1 MLKTP
6 VNGMKDIEPREME
19 IRQFILL
26 KIREVYSR
34 FGFSEIETPNIEHIE
49 NLLSDQGW
57 DNEKLI
63 FKILK
68 RGEKLDKAF
77 ETGDISELVDSG
89 LRYDLTVPLCRFYS
103 NNKDKLTLPFKAMQI
118 GNVYRADRP
127 QKGRF
132 RQFCQC
138 DIDTLGEATNLG
150 EIETLLATSTLLKEI
165 GFDKYNFS
173 FDINDRRILKSM
185 TMYAGFPDDDFES
198 VCITLDKLD
207 KIGFEGVKKELL
219 EKGYNEEIIDRF
231 NSLFLNDEVY
241 DKSQK
246 ENNKNENDN
255 TTKCKDSAV
264 INIKN
269 LFAKIVGKSFDS
281 IVKSEVENNEFIGA
295 SSPSK
300 DHVAYKEHCNL
311 MSDMDRELVNICN
324 NLIEII
330 ETVRENID
338 VKINFNP
345 TLVRGMGYYTGPIFE
360 IKSEKFS
367 GSVGGGGRY
376 DNMVSKFIGQDVPA
390 LGISIGFE
398 RIIGIYL
405 DDDFKI
411 PNNIKKI
418 AFLMEKEMS
427 IDKKTVIIKKAI
439 EERKNGNIVYIAEL
453 AKNKKFQ
460 CEKLE
465 AIGYTE
471 FKTFH

>member
-1 MLKTP
+1 MNMIKTP

-19 IRQFILL
+19 IRQYILS
-26 KIREVYSR
+26 KIREVYGR
-34 FGFSEIETPNIEHIE
+34 FGFIEIETPNIEHIE

-77 ETGDISELVDSG
+77 EGGNINELVDSG

-103 NNKDKLTLPFKAMQI
+103 NNKDKLTMPFKAMQI

-138 DIDTLGEATNLG
+138 DIDILGESTNLG

-173 FDINDRRILKSM
+173 FDINDRRILKSIIA
-185 TMYAGFPDDDFES
+185 YAGFPDNDFES

-207 KIGFEGVKKELL
+207 KVGFDGVKKELI
-219 EKGYNEEIIDRF
+219 EKGYEESKIDKF
-231 NSLFLNDEVY
+231 SSLFETINVND
-241 DKSQK
+241 D
-246 ENNKNENDN
+246 
-255 TTKCKDSAV
+255 AV
-264 INIKN
+264 ASIKN
-269 LFAKIVGKSFDS
+269 LLSKIDY
-281 IVKSEVENNEFIGA
+281 A
-295 SSPSK
+295 
-300 DHVAYKEHCNL
+300 D
-311 MSDMDRELVNICN
+311 LVITCN
-324 NLIEII
+324 NLIDII
-330 ETVRENID
+330 ETVTKNVN

-376 DNMVSKFIGQDVPA
+376 DKMVSKFIGQDVPA

-398 RIIGIYL
+398 RIISIYL
-405 DDDFKI
+405 DDDYKI
-411 PNNIKKI
+411 PNEIKKI
-418 AFLMEKEMS
+418 AYLIEKNMP
-427 IDKKTVIIKKAI
+427 IDKKSEIIKNALG
-439 EERKNGNIVYIAEL
+439 ERSKGNVVYIAEL

-465 AIGYTE
+465 SLGYSE
-471 FKTFH
+471 FKTFN

>member
-1 MLKTP
+1 MQMIKTP

-19 IRQFILL
+19 IRQFILF
-26 KIREVYSR
+26 KIREVYGR
-34 FGFSEIETPNIEHIE
+34 FGFTEIETPNIEHIE

-68 RGEKLDKAF
+68 RGEKLDKAT
-77 ETGDISELVDSG
+77 ESGNVNDLVDSG

-103 NNKDKLTLPFKAMQI
+103 NNKDKLTMPFKAMQI

-138 DIDTLGEATNLG
+138 DIDIFGEATNLG

-173 FDINDRRILKSM
+173 FDINDRRILKAM
-185 TMYAGFPDDDFES
+185 VMYAGFGDEDFES

-207 KIGFEGVKKELL
+207 KVGFDGVKKELL
-219 EKGYNEEIIDRF
+219 AKGYDESKIDKF
-231 NSLFLNDEVY
+231 NSLFDTIGA
-241 DKSQK
+241 
-246 ENNKNENDN
+246 NNNCRGEHCEPV
-255 TTKCKDSAV
+255 TA
-264 INIKN
+264 IRN
-269 LFAKIVGKSFDS
+269 LQNKIVGANADT
-281 IVKSEVENNEFIGA
+281 VGA
-295 SSPSK
+295 SFTSPY
-300 DHVAYKEHCNL
+300 DLDKEL
-311 MSDMDRELVNICN
+311 IDICN

-330 ETVRENID
+330 ETVTKNVD

-376 DNMVSKFIGQDVPA
+376 DKMVGKFMGTDTPA

-411 PNNIKKI
+411 PSGIKKI
-418 AFLMEKEMS
+418 AYLIEKGME
-427 IDKKTVIIKKAI
+427 IDKKSDIIKNAL
-439 EERKNGNIVYIAEL
+439 EERKKGNIVYVAEL

-471 FKTFH
+471 FKTFNS

>member
-1 MLKTP
+1 MQMIKTP

-19 IRQFILL
+19 IRQFILS
-26 KIREVYSR
+26 KIREVYGR
-34 FGFSEIETPNIEHIE
+34 FGFTEIETPNIEHIE
-49 NLLSDQGW
+49 NLLSDLGW

-68 RGEKLDKAF
+68 RGEKLDKAA
-77 ETGDISELVDSG
+77 ESGNVNDLVDSG
-89 LRYDLTVPLCRFYS
+89 LRYDLTVPLCRFFS
-103 NNKDKLTLPFKAMQI
+103 NNKDKLTMPFKAMQI

-138 DIDTLGEATNLG
+138 DIDILGEATNLG

-165 GFDKYNFS
+165 QFDKYNFS
-173 FDINDRRILKSM
+173 FDINDRRILKFM
-185 TMYAGFPDDDFES
+185 TTYAGFSDDDFES

-207 KIGFEGVKKELL
+207 KVGFDGVKKELL
-219 EKGYNEEIIDRF
+219 EKGYAEDKIDKF
-231 NSLFLNDEVY
+231 NSLLDSVVAG
-241 DKSQK
+241 
-246 ENNKNENDN
+246 NNVGASN
-255 TTKCKDSAV
+255 TTV
-264 INIKN
+264 
-269 LFAKIVGKSFDS
+269 
-281 IVKSEVENNEFIGA
+281 GA
-295 SSPSK
+295 SSASPV
-300 DHVAYKEHCNL
+300 DAIRNLQNRILGCRGEHCEPA
-311 MSDMDRELVNICN
+311 SFMDEELVNICN
-324 NLIEII
+324 NLIDII
-330 ETVRENID
+330 ETVTKNVD

-376 DNMVSKFIGQDVPA
+376 DKMVGKFMGADTPA

-405 DDDFKI
+405 DDNFVI
-411 PNNIKKI
+411 PGSVKKI
-418 AFLMEKEMS
+418 AYLIEKGME
-427 IDKKTVIIKKAI
+427 IDKKSDIIKQAL
-439 EERKNGNIVYIAEL
+439 EERKKGHIVYVAEL

-471 FKTFH
+471 FKTFNS

>member
-1 MLKTP
+1 
-6 VNGMKDIEPREME
+6 MKDIEPREME

-26 KIREVYSR
+26 KIREVYGR
-34 FGFSEIETPNIEHIE
+34 FGFTEIETPNIEHIE
-49 NLLSDQGW
+49 NLLSDLGW

-68 RGEKLDKAF
+68 RGEKLDKAA
-77 ETGDISELVDSG
+77 ESGNLNDLVDSG

-103 NNKDKLTLPFKAMQI
+103 NNKDKLTMPFKAMQI

-138 DIDTLGEATNLG
+138 DIDILGEATNLG

-165 GFDKYNFS
+165 QFDKYNFS
-173 FDINDRRILKSM
+173 FDINDRRILKFM
-185 TMYAGFPDDDFES
+185 TAYAGFGDDDFES

-207 KIGFEGVKKELL
+207 KVGFDGVKKELL
-219 EKGYNEEIIDRF
+219 AKGYDESKIDKF
-231 NSLFLNDEVY
+231 NSLFESVGTGNSVGASDITVGA
-241 DKSQK
+241 S
-246 ENNKNENDN
+246 
-255 TTKCKDSAV
+255 TASPVDS
-264 INIKN
+264 IRN
-269 LFAKIVGKSFDS
+269 LQNKIVG
-281 IVKSEVENNEFIGA
+281 EPA
-295 SSPSK
+295 S
-300 DHVAYKEHCNL
+300 DIDA
-311 MSDMDRELVNICN
+311 ELINICD
-324 NLIEII
+324 NLVEII
-330 ETVRENID
+330 QTVTKNID
-338 VKINFNP
+338 VRINFNP

-376 DNMVSKFIGQDVPA
+376 DKMVGKFMGADTPA

-405 DDDFKI
+405 DDNFVI
-411 PNNIKKI
+411 PGSVKKI
-418 AFLMEKEMS
+418 AYLIEKGME
-427 IDKKTVIIKKAI
+427 IDKKSDIIKNAL
-439 EERKNGNIVYIAEL
+439 EERKKGNIVYVAEL

-471 FKTFH
+471 FKTFTNNS

>member
-1 MLKTP
+1 MNMIKTP

-19 IRQFILL
+19 IRQFILS
-26 KIREVYSR
+26 KIREVYGK
-34 FGFSEIETPNIEHIE
+34 FGFTEIETPNIEHIE

-68 RGEKLDKAF
+68 RGEKLDKAA
-77 ETGDISELVDSG
+77 ESGNVNDLVDSG

-103 NNKDKLTLPFKAMQI
+103 NNKDKLTMPFKAMQI
-118 GNVYRADRP
+118 GNVFRADRP

-138 DIDTLGEATNLG
+138 DIDILGEATNLG

-173 FDINDRRILKSM
+173 FDINDRRILKFM
-185 TMYAGFPDDDFES
+185 TAYAGFNNEDFES

-207 KIGFEGVKKELL
+207 KVGFEGVKKELL
-219 EKGYNEEIIDRF
+219 AKGYEESKIDKF
-231 NSLFLNDEVY
+231 NSLFDGVGIG
-241 DKSQK
+241 
-246 ENNKNENDN
+246 DN
-255 TTKCKDSAV
+255 VGSSDNVGASIASPVDS
-264 INIKN
+264 IRN
-269 LFAKIVGKSFDS
+269 LQNKIVG
-281 IVKSEVENNEFIGA
+281 A
-295 SSPSK
+295 SLRAHNSMGELREPAS
-300 DHVAYKEHCNL
+300 L
-311 MSDMDRELVNICN
+311 MGEELISICN

-330 ETVRENID
+330 DTVTKNVD

-376 DNMVSKFIGQDVPA
+376 DKMVSKFIGQDVPA

-418 AFLMEKEMS
+418 AYL
-427 IDKKTVIIKKAI
+427 IDKGMEISKKNEIIKSAL
-439 EERKNGNIVYIAEL
+439 EERKKGNIVYIAEL

-471 FKTFH
+471 FKTFTE

>member
-1 MLKTP
+1 MIKTP

-19 IRQFILL
+19 IRQYILF
-26 KIREVYSR
+26 KIREVYAR
-34 FGFSEIETPNIEHIE
+34 FGFTEIETPNIEHIE

-77 ETGDISELVDSG
+77 ESGNLNEIVDSG

-138 DIDTLGEATNLG
+138 DIDILGEATNLG

-173 FDINDRRILKSM
+173 FDINDRAILRAMNS
-185 TMYAGFPDDDFES
+185 YAGFTDEDFES

-207 KIGFEGVKKELL
+207 KIGFDGVKKELL
-219 EKGYNEEIIDRF
+219 EKGYPEDKIEKF
-231 NSLFLNDEVY
+231 NSLFEDYVG
-241 DKSQK
+241 
-246 ENNKNENDN
+246 
-255 TTKCKDSAV
+255 TKQSDPVTS
-264 INIKN
+264 IRN
-269 LFAKIVGKSFDS
+269 LQNKIVGAGAIFD
-281 IVKSEVENNEFIGA
+281 
-295 SSPSK
+295 
-300 DHVAYKEHCNL
+300 
-311 MSDMDRELVNICN
+311 

-330 ETVRENID
+330 QTVTNNID

-376 DNMVSKFIGQDVPA
+376 DKMVGKFIGQDTPA

-405 DDDFKI
+405 DDDYKI

-418 AFLMEKEMS
+418 AYL
-427 IDKKTVIIKKAI
+427 IDKTMETSKKSDIIKQALD
-439 EERKNGNIVYIAEL
+439 ERKNGNIVYIAEL

-471 FKTFH
+471 FKTFN

>member
-1 MLKTP
+1 MQMIKTP

-19 IRQFILL
+19 IRQFILS
-26 KIREVYSR
+26 KIREVYGR
-34 FGFSEIETPNIEHIE
+34 FGFTEIETPNIEHIE

-68 RGEKLDKAF
+68 RGEKLDKAA
-77 ETGDISELVDSG
+77 ESGNVNDLVDSG

-118 GNVYRADRP
+118 GNVFRADRP

-138 DIDTLGEATNLG
+138 DIDILGEATNLG

-165 GFDKYNFS
+165 QFDKYNFS
-173 FDINDRRILKSM
+173 FDINDRRILRAM
-185 TMYAGFPDDDFES
+185 VMYAGFSDEDFES

-207 KIGFEGVKKELL
+207 KVGFDGVKKELL
-219 EKGYNEEIIDRF
+219 AKGYDEQKIDKF
-231 NSLFLNDEVY
+231 NSLFDNVGA
-241 DKSQK
+241 
-246 ENNKNENDN
+246 NEPV
-255 TTKCKDSAV
+255 AA
-264 INIKN
+264 IRN
-269 LFAKIVGKSFDS
+269 LQNKIVG
-281 IVKSEVENNEFIGA
+281 EPA
-295 SSPSK
+295 S
-300 DHVAYKEHCNL
+300 DIDL
-311 MSDMDRELVNICN
+311 ELIKICD

-330 ETVRENID
+330 ETVTKNVD

-376 DNMVSKFIGQDVPA
+376 DKMVSKFIGQDVPA

-411 PNNIKKI
+411 PSGVKKI
-418 AFLMEKEMS
+418 AYLIEKGME
-427 IDKKTVIIKKAI
+427 IVKKSDIIKQAL
-439 EERKNGNIVYIAEL
+439 EERKKGNIVYVAEL

-465 AIGYTE
+465 ALGYIE
-471 FKTFH
+471 FKTFN

>member
-1 MLKTP
+1 MQMIKTP
-6 VNGMKDIEPREME
+6 VNGMKDIEPHEME
-19 IRQFILL
+19 IRQFILS
-26 KIREVYSR
+26 KIREVYAR
-34 FGFSEIETPNIEHIE
+34 FGFTEIETPNIEHIE

-77 ETGDISELVDSG
+77 EAGNMNELVDSG

-103 NNKDKLTLPFKAMQI
+103 NNKDKLTVPFKAMQI
-118 GNVYRADRP
+118 GNVFRADRP

-138 DIDTLGEATNLG
+138 DIDILGEATNLG

-173 FDINDRRILKSM
+173 FDINDRRILRAM
-185 TMYAGFPDDDFES
+185 NTYAGFSDDDFES

-207 KIGFEGVKKELL
+207 KVGFDGVKKELL
-219 EKGYNEEIIDRF
+219 EKGFEEEKIDKF
-231 NSLFLNDEVY
+231 NSLFASIGENADAVTAIRNLQRRILNE
-241 DKSQK
+241 
-246 ENNKNENDN
+246 
-255 TTKCKDSAV
+255 
-264 INIKN
+264 
-269 LFAKIVGKSFDS
+269 SFDIMGTMRNDDIS
-281 IVKSEVENNEFIGA
+281 LLDI
-295 SSPSK
+295 
-300 DHVAYKEHCNL
+300 
-311 MSDMDRELVNICN
+311 ELENICI
-324 NLIEII
+324 NLVEII
-330 ETVRENID
+330 ETITKNVD

-376 DNMVSKFIGQDVPA
+376 DKMVSKFIGQDVPA

-411 PNNIKKI
+411 PSNIKKI
-418 AFLMEKEMS
+418 AYLIEKGMEIS
-427 IDKKTVIIKKAI
+427 KKSDIIKSAL

-465 AIGYTE
+465 ALGYTE
-471 FKTFH
+471 FKTFNL

>member
-1 MLKTP
+1 MIKTP

-19 IRQFILL
+19 IRQFILS
-26 KIREVYSR
+26 KIREVYGR
-34 FGFSEIETPNIEHIE
+34 FGFTEIETPNIEHIE
-49 NLLSDQGW
+49 NLLSDLGW

-77 ETGDISELVDSG
+77 ESGNMNELVDSG

-103 NNKDKLTLPFKAMQI
+103 NNKDKLTMPFKAMQI

-138 DIDTLGEATNLG
+138 DIDILGESTNLG

-173 FDINDRRILKSM
+173 FDINDRRILKAM
-185 TMYAGFPDDDFES
+185 VMYAGFGDEDFES

-207 KIGFEGVKKELL
+207 KVGFDGVKKELL
-219 EKGYNEEIIDRF
+219 AKGYEESKIDKF
-231 NSLFLNDEVY
+231 NSLFDSVGASTASPVDAIRNL
-241 DKSQK
+241 
-246 ENNKNENDN
+246 KN
-255 TTKCKDSAV
+255 
-264 INIKN
+264 
-269 LFAKIVGKSFDS
+269 KIVGTN
-281 IVKSEVENNEFIGA
+281 ENTAGTNACGTLTDI
-295 SSPSK
+295 
-300 DHVAYKEHCNL
+300 DKEL
-311 MSDMDRELVNICN
+311 IDICN

-330 ETVRENID
+330 ETVTKNVD

-376 DNMVSKFIGQDVPA
+376 DKMVGKFMGTDTPA

-405 DDDFKI
+405 DDNFVI
-411 PNNIKKI
+411 PGSVKKI
-418 AFLMEKEMS
+418 AYLIEKGME
-427 IDKKTVIIKKAI
+427 IDKKSDIIKNAL
-439 EERKNGNIVYIAEL
+439 EERKKGNIVYVAEL

-471 FKTFH
+471 FKTFTNNS

>member
-1 MLKTP
+1 MQMVKTP

-19 IRQFILL
+19 IRQFILS
-26 KIREVYSR
+26 KIREVYAR
-34 FGFSEIETPNIEHIE
+34 FGFTEIETPNIEHIE

-68 RGEKLDKAF
+68 RGDKLDKAA
-77 ETGDISELVDSG
+77 ESGNVNDLVDSG

-103 NNKDKLTLPFKAMQI
+103 NNKDKLTMPFKAMQI

-138 DIDTLGEATNLG
+138 DIDILGESTNLG

-173 FDINDRRILKSM
+173 FDINDRRILKAM
-185 TMYAGFPDDDFES
+185 VIYAGFPDEDFES

-207 KIGFEGVKKELL
+207 KVGFDGVKKELL
-219 EKGYNEEIIDRF
+219 EKGYDETKIDKF
-231 NSLFLNDEVY
+231 NSLFESVGA
-241 DKSQK
+241 S
-246 ENNKNENDN
+246 N
-255 TTKCKDSAV
+255 TVVGASDTVVGASSASPV
-264 INIKN
+264 DAIRN
-269 LFAKIVGKSFDS
+269 LQNKIVGASNTT
-281 IVKSEVENNEFIGA
+281 VGANNTAVGA
-295 SSPSK
+295 KQCEPAS
-300 DHVAYKEHCNL
+300 L
-311 MSDMDRELVNICN
+311 MDEELTNICN

-330 ETVRENID
+330 ETITKNVD

-345 TLVRGMGYYTGPIFE
+345 SLVRGMGYYTGPIFE

-376 DNMVSKFIGQDVPA
+376 DKMVGKFMGADTPA

-411 PNNIKKI
+411 PSGIKKI
-418 AFLMEKEMS
+418 AYLIEKGME
-427 IDKKTVIIKKAI
+427 IGKKSDIIKQAL
-439 EERKNGNIVYIAEL
+439 EERKKGNIVYVAEL

-471 FKTFH
+471 FKIFTK

>member
-1 MLKTP
+1 MNMIKTP

-19 IRQFILL
+19 IRQFILS

-34 FGFSEIETPNIEHIE
+34 FGFTEIETPNIEHIE

-77 ETGDISELVDSG
+77 ETGNLNELVDSG

-138 DIDTLGEATNLG
+138 DIDILGEATNLG

-173 FDINDRRILKSM
+173 FDINDRRILRVM
-185 TMYAGFPDDDFES
+185 NNYAGFIDSDFES

-207 KIGFEGVKKELL
+207 KIGFDGVKKELI
-219 EKGYNEEIIDRF
+219 EKGYAEDKINRF
-231 NSLFLNDEVY
+231 NSLFD
-241 DKSQK
+241 
-246 ENNKNENDN
+246 
-255 TTKCKDSAV
+255 AV
-264 INIKN
+264 DDAIDAVTAIKN
-269 LFAKIVGKSFDS
+269 LQNKIIGTTQNVGESSTSHNDCVSDLDK
-281 IVKSEVENNEFIGA
+281 EFIT
-295 SSPSK
+295 
-300 DHVAYKEHCNL
+300 
-311 MSDMDRELVNICN
+311 ICN

-330 ETVRENID
+330 EAVTKNID
-338 VKINFNP
+338 IKINFNP

-376 DNMVSKFIGQDVPA
+376 DKMVGKFIGSDTEA
-390 LGISIGFE
+390 IGISIGFE

-405 DDDFKI
+405 EDDFKI
-411 PNNIKKI
+411 PNSIKKI
-418 AFLMEKEMS
+418 AYLIDKGMD
-427 IDKKTVIIKKAI
+427 IDKKSDIIKQALD
-439 EERKNGNIVYIAEL
+439 ERKNGNIVYIAEL

-471 FKTFH
+471 FKTFN

>member
-1 MLKTP
+1 MQMIKTP

-19 IRQFILL
+19 IRQFILS
-26 KIREVYSR
+26 KIREVYGR
-34 FGFSEIETPNIEHIE
+34 FGFTEIETPNIEHIE

-68 RGEKLDKAF
+68 RGEKLDKAA
-77 ETGDISELVDSG
+77 ESGNVNDLVDSG

-103 NNKDKLTLPFKAMQI
+103 NNKDKLTMPFKAMQI
-118 GNVYRADRP
+118 GNVFRADRP

-138 DIDTLGEATNLG
+138 DIDILGEATNLG

-165 GFDKYNFS
+165 QFDKYNFS
-173 FDINDRRILKSM
+173 FDINDRRILRAM
-185 TMYAGFPDDDFES
+185 VTYAGFRDEDFES

-207 KIGFEGVKKELL
+207 KVGFDGVKKELL
-219 EKGYNEEIIDRF
+219 AKGYDESKIDKF
-231 NSLFLNDEVY
+231 NSLF
-241 DKSQK
+241 DKGGIS
-246 ENNKNENDN
+246 NNVGASTASPNSSVEA
-255 TTKCKDSAV
+255 CEPVAA
-264 INIKN
+264 IRN
-269 LFAKIVGKSFDS
+269 LQNKIVG
-281 IVKSEVENNEFIGA
+281 VHSESCRG
-295 SSPSK
+295 
-300 DHVAYKEHCNL
+300 EHCEPA
-311 MSDMDRELVNICN
+311 SDIDAELINICN

-330 ETVRENID
+330 ETVTKNID

-360 IKSEKFS
+360 VKSEKFS

-376 DNMVSKFIGQDVPA
+376 DKMVSKFIGQDVPA

-411 PNNIKKI
+411 PSGVKKI
-418 AFLMEKEMS
+418 AYLIEKGMPS
-427 IDKKTVIIKKAI
+427 DKKADVIKQALQ
-439 EERKNGNIVYIAEL
+439 ERKNGNIVYIAEL

-465 AIGYTE
+465 TLGYTE
-471 FKTFH
+471 FKTFNL

>member
-1 MLKTP
+1 MQMIKTP

-19 IRQFILL
+19 IRQFILS
-26 KIREVYSR
+26 KIREVYAR
-34 FGFSEIETPNIEHIE
+34 FGFTEIETPNIEHIE

-68 RGEKLDKAF
+68 RGEKLDKAL
-77 ETGDISELVDSG
+77 ESGNMNEIVDSG

-103 NNKDKLTLPFKAMQI
+103 NNKDKLASPFKAMQI
-118 GNVYRADRP
+118 GNVFRADRP

-138 DIDTLGEATNLG
+138 DIDILGEATNLG

-173 FDINDRRILKSM
+173 FDINDRRILRAM
-185 TMYAGFPDDDFES
+185 NTYAGFSDDDFES

-207 KIGFEGVKKELL
+207 KVGFDGVKKELL
-219 EKGYNEEIIDRF
+219 EKGFAEEKIDKF
-231 NSLFLNDEVY
+231 NALFDAVG
-241 DKSQK
+241 
-246 ENNKNENDN
+246 ENVDAA
-255 TTKCKDSAV
+255 TA
-264 INIKN
+264 IRN
-269 LFAKIVGKSFDS
+269 LQNKIVGANAAS
-281 IVKSEVENNEFIGA
+281 VGA
-295 SSPSK
+295 T
-300 DHVAYKEHCNL
+300 HCEPDAAV
-311 MSDMDRELVNICN
+311 SDMDKEFINICN
-324 NLIEII
+324 NLIEIV
-330 ETVRENID
+330 ETVTKNVD

-376 DNMVSKFIGQDVPA
+376 DKMVSKFIGQDVPA

-411 PNNIKKI
+411 PSNIKRI
-418 AFLMEKEMS
+418 AYLIEKGMEIS
-427 IDKKTVIIKKAI
+427 KKSDIIKSAL

-465 AIGYTE
+465 ALGYTE
-471 FKTFH
+471 FKTFNS

>member
-1 MLKTP
+1 MIKTP

-19 IRQFILL
+19 IRQFILS

-34 FGFSEIETPNIEHIE
+34 FGFTEIETPNIEHIE

-77 ETGDISELVDSG
+77 ETGSLNELIDSG

-138 DIDTLGEATNLG
+138 DIDILGESTNLG
-150 EIETLLATSTLLKEI
+150 EIEVLLATSTLLKEI
-165 GFDKYNFS
+165 QFDNYNFS
-173 FDINDRRILKSM
+173 FDINDRRILRAM
-185 TMYAGFPDDDFES
+185 VLYAGFSESDFES

-207 KIGFEGVKKELL
+207 KVGFDGVKKELL
-219 EKGYNEEIIDRF
+219 EKGYAEDKIDRF
-231 NSLFLNDEVY
+231 NTLFENKDAKASEGAVSEIKLLQDKIINDGFDSENTV
-241 DKSQK
+241 DKNSG
-246 ENNKNENDN
+246 KNEPFM
-255 TTKCKDSAV
+255 V
-264 INIKN
+264 EE
-269 LFAKIVGKSFDS
+269 LKS
-281 IVKSEVENNEFIGA
+281 
-295 SSPSK
+295 
-300 DHVAYKEHCNL
+300 
-311 MSDMDRELVNICN
+311 ICN

-330 ETVRENID
+330 ETVTKNIN

-345 TLVRGMGYYTGPIFE
+345 TLVRGMGYYTGSIFE

-411 PNNIKKI
+411 PTGIKKI
-418 AFLMEKEMS
+418 AYLIEKGLS
-427 IDKKTVIIKKAI
+427 IDKKSDIIKNAL

-465 AIGYTE
+465 AMGYTE
-471 FKTFH
+471 FKTF

>member
-1 MLKTP
+1 MQMIKTP

-19 IRQFILL
+19 IRQFILS

-34 FGFSEIETPNIEHIE
+34 FGFTEIETPNIEHIE

-77 ETGDISELVDSG
+77 EAGNMNELVDSG

-103 NNKDKLTLPFKAMQI
+103 NNKDKLTMPFKAMQI

-138 DIDTLGEATNLG
+138 DIDILGEATNLG

-165 GFDKYNFS
+165 GFDNYNFS
-173 FDINDRRILKSM
+173 FDINDRRILRAM
-185 TMYAGFPDDDFES
+185 NTYAGFSDDDFES

-207 KIGFEGVKKELL
+207 KVGFEGVKKELL
-219 EKGYNEEIIDRF
+219 DKGFAEENIDKF
-231 NSLFLNDEVY
+231 NSLFEVV
-241 DKSQK
+241 DVNATSVGAMQR
-246 ENNKNENDN
+246 E
-255 TTKCKDSAV
+255 AV
-264 INIKN
+264 VAIRN
-269 LFAKIVGKSFDS
+269 LQNKIVGANVESVGAKH
-281 IVKSEVENNEFIGA
+281 SEPA
-295 SSPSK
+295 SVVS
-300 DHVAYKEHCNL
+300 DLDKEL
-311 MSDMDRELVNICN
+311 ITICD

-330 ETVRENID
+330 ETITNNID

-376 DNMVSKFIGQDVPA
+376 DKMVSKFIGQDVPA

-411 PNNIKKI
+411 PSSIKKI
-418 AFLMEKEMS
+418 AYLIEKGMDS
-427 IDKKTVIIKKAI
+427 SKKTEIIKTAL

-465 AIGYTE
+465 ALGYTE
-471 FKTFH
+471 FKTFN

>member
-1 MLKTP
+1 MQMIKTP

-19 IRQFILL
+19 IRQFILS

-34 FGFSEIETPNIEHIE
+34 FGFTEIETPNIEHIE

-77 ETGDISELVDSG
+77 ETGSLNELVDSG

-103 NNKDKLTLPFKAMQI
+103 NNKDRLTMPFKAMQI

-138 DIDTLGEATNLG
+138 DIDILGEATNLG

-173 FDINDRRILKSM
+173 FDINDRRILRAM
-185 TMYAGFPDDDFES
+185 NIYAGFGDEDFES

-207 KIGFEGVKKELL
+207 KIGFDGVKKELL
-219 EKGYNEEIIDRF
+219 EKGYKEEQINKF
-231 NSLFLNDEVY
+231 NSLFDNVEFMT
-241 DKSQK
+241 
-246 ENNKNENDN
+246 ENPID
-255 TTKCKDSAV
+255 A
-264 INIKN
+264 IRN
-269 LFAKIVGKSFDS
+269 LQNKIVGVDA
-281 IVKSEVENNEFIGA
+281 NN
-295 SSPSK
+295 SLN
-300 DHVAYKEHCNL
+300 DLNL
-311 MSDMDRELVNICN
+311 ELVNICN

-330 ETVRENID
+330 ESVTNNVD
-338 VKINFNP
+338 VKIKFNP

-376 DNMVSKFIGQDVPA
+376 DKMVSKFIGQDVPA

-405 DDDFKI
+405 DDNFKV
-411 PNNIKKI
+411 PSSAKKI
-418 AFLMEKEMS
+418 AYL
-427 IDKKTVIIKKAI
+427 IDKGISAVKKADIIKQAL
-439 EERKNGNIVYIAEL
+439 EERKNGNIIYIAEL

-471 FKTFH
+471 FKTFSV

>member
-1 MLKTP
+1 MQMVKTP

-19 IRQFILL
+19 IRQFILS
-26 KIREVYSR
+26 KIREVYGR
-34 FGFSEIETPNIEHIE
+34 FGFTEIETPNIEHIE

-68 RGEKLDKAF
+68 RGEKLDKA
-77 ETGDISELVDSG
+77 SESGNVNDLVDSG

-118 GNVYRADRP
+118 GNVFRADRP

-138 DIDTLGEATNLG
+138 DIDILGEATNLG

-165 GFDKYNFS
+165 QFDKYIFS
-173 FDINDRRILKSM
+173 FDINDRRILRAM
-185 TMYAGFPDDDFES
+185 VMYAGFSDEDFES

-207 KIGFEGVKKELL
+207 KVGFDGVKKELL
-219 EKGYNEEIIDRF
+219 AKGYDETKIDKF
-231 NSLFLNDEVY
+231 NSLFESVGA
-241 DKSQK
+241 
-246 ENNKNENDN
+246 NEPV
-255 TTKCKDSAV
+255 AA
-264 INIKN
+264 IRN
-269 LFAKIVGKSFDS
+269 LQNKIVGEPATD
-281 IVKSEVENNEFIGA
+281 IDA
-295 SSPSK
+295 
-300 DHVAYKEHCNL
+300 
-311 MSDMDRELVNICN
+311 ELINICD

-330 ETVRENID
+330 ETVTKNVD

-376 DNMVSKFIGQDVPA
+376 DKMVSKFIGQDVPA

-411 PNNIKKI
+411 PSSVKKI
-418 AFLMEKEMS
+418 AYLIEKGMPIE
-427 IDKKTVIIKKAI
+427 KKADVI
-439 EERKNGNIVYIAEL
+439 KQALAERKKGNIVYIAEL

-465 AIGYTE
+465 TLGYTE
-471 FKTFH
+471 FKTFNP

>member
-1 MLKTP
+1 MQMIKTP

-19 IRQFILL
+19 IRQFILS

-34 FGFSEIETPNIEHIE
+34 FGFTEIETPNIEHIE

-68 RGEKLDKAF
+68 RGDKLEKAF
-77 ETGDISELVDSG
+77 ELGDMNEIVDSG

-103 NNKDKLTLPFKAMQI
+103 NNKDKLTMPFKAMQI

-138 DIDTLGEATNLG
+138 DIDILGEATNLG

-173 FDINDRRILKSM
+173 FDINDRRILRAM
-185 TMYAGFPDDDFES
+185 NNYAGFNDEDFED

-207 KIGFEGVKKELL
+207 KVGYDGVKKELL
-219 EKGYNEEIIDRF
+219 EKGYAEDKIDKL
-231 NSLFLNDEVY
+231 NLLFKDIL
-241 DKSQK
+241 K
-246 ENNKNENDN
+246 NN
-255 TTKCKDSAV
+255 
-264 INIKN
+264 
-269 LFAKIVGKSFDS
+269 S
-281 IVKSEVENNEFIGA
+281 IVPNNNVGSNVGTSIASPIDAIRDLQNKIIGKEENFNDLDKELIG
-295 SSPSK
+295 
-300 DHVAYKEHCNL
+300 
-311 MSDMDRELVNICN
+311 ICN
-324 NLIEII
+324 NLIDII
-330 ETVRENID
+330 DTVTKNID

-376 DNMVSKFIGQDVPA
+376 DKMIGKFIGTDTPA

-398 RIIGIYL
+398 RIIGIYI
-405 DDDFKI
+405 DDDYKI
-411 PNNIKKI
+411 PGNIKKI
-418 AFLMEKEMS
+418 AYLIEKGMNS
-427 IDKKTVIIKKAI
+427 DKKSDIIKTAL
-439 EERKNGNIVYIAEL
+439 EERNKGNIVYIAEL
-453 AKNKKFQ
+453 VKNKKFQ

-471 FKTFH
+471 FKTFNV

>member
-1 MLKTP
+1 MIKTP

-19 IRQFILL
+19 LRQYILS

-34 FGFSEIETPNIEHIE
+34 FGFTEIETPNIEHIE
-49 NLLSDQGW
+49 NLMSDQGW

-68 RGEKLDKAF
+68 RGEKLEKSF
-77 ETGDISELVDSG
+77 ESGNLNDIVDSG

-103 NNKDKLTLPFKAMQI
+103 NNKDKLTLPFKSMQI

-138 DIDTLGEATNLG
+138 DIDILGEATNLG

-173 FDINDRRILKSM
+173 FDINDRRILRAM
-185 TMYAGFPDDDFES
+185 VNYAGFSDEEFES

-207 KIGFEGVKKELL
+207 KVGFDGVKKELSL
-219 EKGYNEEIIDRF
+219 KGYPDEKIDKL
-231 NSLFLNDEVY
+231 NSLFNDLDDSTNDSSIKAIQKLQEKLAKDKEV
-241 DKSQK
+241 
-246 ENNKNENDN
+246 
-255 TTKCKDSAV
+255 
-264 INIKN
+264 
-269 LFAKIVGKSFDS
+269 FD
-281 IVKSEVENNEFIGA
+281 
-295 SSPSK
+295 
-300 DHVAYKEHCNL
+300 
-311 MSDMDRELVNICN
+311 

-330 ETVRENID
+330 ETVTKNID
-338 VKINFNP
+338 VKINFNK

-360 IKSEKFS
+360 IKSDKFS

-376 DNMVSKFIGQDVPA
+376 DKMVGKFIGQDTPA

-405 DDDFKI
+405 EDNYNI
-411 PNNIKKI
+411 PSSIKKI
-418 AFLMEKEMS
+418 VYL
-427 IDKKTVIIKKAI
+427 IDKSLDISKKSDIIKKAL

-465 AIGYTE
+465 SLGYIE
-471 FKTFH
+471 FKTFNS

>member
-1 MLKTP
+1 MVKTP

-19 IRQFILL
+19 IRQYILS
-26 KIREVYSR
+26 KIREVYGR
-34 FGFSEIETPNIEHIE
+34 FGFTEIETPNIEHIE

-68 RGEKLDKAF
+68 RGEKLDKAA
-77 ETGDISELVDSG
+77 ESGNVNDLVDSG

-103 NNKDKLTLPFKAMQI
+103 NNKDKLTMPFKAMQI

-138 DIDTLGEATNLG
+138 DIDILGEATNLG

-165 GFDKYNFS
+165 QFDKYNFS
-173 FDINDRRILKSM
+173 FDINDRRILRAM
-185 TMYAGFPDDDFES
+185 VMYAGFSDEDFES

-207 KIGFEGVKKELL
+207 KVGFDGVKKELL
-219 EKGYNEEIIDRF
+219 AKGYDESKIDKF
-231 NSLFLNDEVY
+231 NSLFDKGEISNNVGASTASPNSSVEVC
-241 DKSQK
+241 
-246 ENNKNENDN
+246 EPV
-255 TTKCKDSAV
+255 AA
-264 INIKN
+264 IRN
-269 LFAKIVGKSFDS
+269 LQNKIVG
-281 IVKSEVENNEFIGA
+281 EPA
-295 SSPSK
+295 S
-300 DHVAYKEHCNL
+300 DIDAEL
-311 MSDMDRELVNICN
+311 MNICN

-330 ETVRENID
+330 ETVTKNID

-376 DNMVSKFIGQDVPA
+376 DKMVGKFMGADTPA

-405 DDDFKI
+405 DDNFVI
-411 PNNIKKI
+411 PGSVKKI
-418 AFLMEKEMS
+418 AYLIEKGME
-427 IDKKTVIIKKAI
+427 IDKKSDIIKNAL
-439 EERKNGNIVYIAEL
+439 EERKKGNIVYVAEL

-465 AIGYTE
+465 AIGYSE
-471 FKTFH
+471 FKTFTNNS

>member
-1 MLKTP
+1 MQMIKTP

-19 IRQFILL
+19 IRQFILS

-34 FGFSEIETPNIEHIE
+34 FGFTEIETPNIEHIE

-77 ETGDISELVDSG
+77 EAGNMNELVDSG

-103 NNKDKLTLPFKAMQI
+103 NNKDKLTMPFKAMQI

-138 DIDTLGEATNLG
+138 DIDILGEATNLG

-173 FDINDRRILKSM
+173 FDINDRRILRAM
-185 TMYAGFPDDDFES
+185 NAYAGFSDEDFES

-207 KIGFEGVKKELL
+207 KVGFDGVKKELL
-219 EKGYNEEIIDRF
+219 EKGFPEDKIDKF
-231 NSLFLNDEVY
+231 NSLFASIGEDADAVTAIRNLQRRILNE
-241 DKSQK
+241 
-246 ENNKNENDN
+246 
-255 TTKCKDSAV
+255 
-264 INIKN
+264 
-269 LFAKIVGKSFDS
+269 SFDIMGTMRNDDIS
-281 IVKSEVENNEFIGA
+281 LLDI
-295 SSPSK
+295 
-300 DHVAYKEHCNL
+300 
-311 MSDMDRELVNICN
+311 ELENICT
-324 NLIEII
+324 NLVEII
-330 ETVRENID
+330 ETITKNVD

-376 DNMVSKFIGQDVPA
+376 DKMVSKFIGQDVPA

-411 PNNIKKI
+411 PSSVKKI
-418 AFLMEKEMS
+418 AYLIDKGML
-427 IDKKTVIIKKAI
+427 IDKKAEVIKQALD
-439 EERKNGNIVYIAEL
+439 ERRNGNIVYIAEL

-471 FKTFH
+471 FKTFTSKCIN

>member
-1 MLKTP
+1 MQMIKTP

-19 IRQFILL
+19 IRQFILS

-34 FGFSEIETPNIEHIE
+34 FGFTEIETPNIEHIE

-77 ETGDISELVDSG
+77 ETGSLNELVDSG

-103 NNKDKLTLPFKAMQI
+103 NNKDRLTMPFKAMQI

-138 DIDTLGEATNLG
+138 DIDILGEDTNLG
-150 EIETLLATSTLLKEI
+150 EIETLLATLTLLKEI

-173 FDINDRRILKSM
+173 FDINDRRILRAM
-185 TMYAGFPDDDFES
+185 NIYAGFGDEDFES

-207 KIGFEGVKKELL
+207 KIGFDGVKKELL
-219 EKGYNEEIIDRF
+219 EKGYKEEQINKF
-231 NSLFLNDEVY
+231 NSLFDDVEFMT
-241 DKSQK
+241 
-246 ENNKNENDN
+246 ENPID
-255 TTKCKDSAV
+255 A
-264 INIKN
+264 IRN
-269 LFAKIVGKSFDS
+269 LQNKIVGVDA
-281 IVKSEVENNEFIGA
+281 NN
-295 SSPSK
+295 SLN
-300 DHVAYKEHCNL
+300 DLNL
-311 MSDMDRELVNICN
+311 ELVNICN

-330 ETVRENID
+330 ESVTNNVD
-338 VKINFNP
+338 VKIKFNP

-376 DNMVSKFIGQDVPA
+376 DKMVSKFIGQDVPA

-405 DDDFKI
+405 DDNFKV
-411 PNNIKKI
+411 PSSAKKI
-418 AFLMEKEMS
+418 AYL
-427 IDKKTVIIKKAI
+427 IDKGISAVKKADIIKQAL
-439 EERKNGNIVYIAEL
+439 EERKNGNIIYIAEL

-471 FKTFH
+471 FKTFSV

>member
-1 MLKTP
+1 MDMIKTP

-19 IRQFILL
+19 IRQFILS
-26 KIREVYSR
+26 KIREVYGR
-34 FGFSEIETPNIEHIE
+34 FGFTEIETPNIDHIE

-68 RGEKLDKAF
+68 RGEKLDKAA
-77 ETGDISELVDSG
+77 ESGNVNDLVDSG

-103 NNKDKLTLPFKAMQI
+103 NNKDKLTMPFKAMQI
-118 GNVYRADRP
+118 GNVFRADRP

-138 DIDTLGEATNLG
+138 DIDILGEATNLG

-165 GFDKYNFS
+165 QFDKYNFS
-173 FDINDRRILKSM
+173 FDINDRRILRAM
-185 TMYAGFPDDDFES
+185 VMYAGFSDEDFES

-207 KIGFEGVKKELL
+207 KVGFDGVKKELL
-219 EKGYNEEIIDRF
+219 AKGYDESKIDKF
-231 NSLFLNDEVY
+231 NSLFDAVGA
-241 DKSQK
+241 
-246 ENNKNENDN
+246 NEPV
-255 TTKCKDSAV
+255 AA
-264 INIKN
+264 IRN
-269 LFAKIVGKSFDS
+269 LQNKIVGVNANTVGANACGALCRGEACEPTSLMD
-281 IVKSEVENNEFIGA
+281 VELEN
-295 SSPSK
+295 
-300 DHVAYKEHCNL
+300 V
-311 MSDMDRELVNICN
+311 CN

-330 ETVRENID
+330 ETVTKNVG

-376 DNMVSKFIGQDVPA
+376 DKMVSKFIGQDVPA

-411 PNNIKKI
+411 PSDVKKI
-418 AFLMEKEMS
+418 AYLIEKGMP
-427 IDKKTVIIKKAI
+427 IDKKADVIKQAL
-439 EERKNGNIVYIAEL
+439 EERKRGNIVYIAEL

-465 AIGYTE
+465 SLGYTE
-471 FKTFH
+471 FKTFNS

>member
-1 MLKTP
+1 MIKTP

-19 IRQFILL
+19 IRQYILS

-34 FGFSEIETPNIEHIE
+34 FGFTEIETPNIEHIE
-49 NLLSDQGW
+49 NLTSDQGW

-63 FKILK
+63 FRILK

-77 ETGDISELVDSG
+77 ESGNLNEIVDSG

-138 DIDTLGEATNLG
+138 DIDILGESTNLG
-150 EIETLLATSTLLKEI
+150 EIESLLATSTLLKEI

-173 FDINDRRILKSM
+173 FDINDRAILRAMNS
-185 TMYAGFPDDDFES
+185 YAGFTDEDFES

-207 KIGFEGVKKELL
+207 KIGFDGVKKELL
-219 EKGYNEEIIDRF
+219 DKGYAEDKIEKF
-231 NSLFLNDEVY
+231 NSLF
-241 DKSQK
+241 
-246 ENNKNENDN
+246 ENVDAKQL
-255 TTKCKDSAV
+255 SAIDA
-264 INIKN
+264 INN
-269 LFAKIVGKSFDS
+269 LRSKIVGAKFTSPNVGGDS
-281 IVKSEVENNEFIGA
+281 ITDLNKIF
-295 SSPSK
+295 
-300 DHVAYKEHCNL
+300 D
-311 MSDMDRELVNICN
+311 

-330 ETVRENID
+330 QTVTNNID

-376 DNMVSKFIGQDVPA
+376 DKMVGKFIGQDTPA

-405 DDDFKI
+405 DDDYKI
-411 PNNIKKI
+411 PSNTKKI
-418 AFLMEKEMS
+418 AYL
-427 IDKKTVIIKKAI
+427 IDKTMESSKKSDIIKQALV
-439 EERKNGNIVYIAEL
+439 ERKNGNIVYIAEL

-465 AIGYTE
+465 SLGYTE
-471 FKTFH
+471 FKTFNL

>member
-1 MLKTP
+1 MQMIKTP

-19 IRQFILL
+19 IRQFILS
-26 KIREVYSR
+26 KIREVYGR
-34 FGFSEIETPNIEHIE
+34 FGFNEIETPNIEHIE

-68 RGEKLDKAF
+68 RGEKLDKAA
-77 ETGDISELVDSG
+77 ESGNVNDLVDSG

-103 NNKDKLTLPFKAMQI
+103 NNKDKLTMPFKAMQI
-118 GNVYRADRP
+118 GNVFRADRP

-138 DIDTLGEATNLG
+138 DIDILGEATNLG

-165 GFDKYNFS
+165 QFDKYNFS
-173 FDINDRRILKSM
+173 FDINDRRILRAM
-185 TMYAGFPDDDFES
+185 VMYAGFSDEDFES

-207 KIGFEGVKKELL
+207 KVGFDGVKKELL
-219 EKGYNEEIIDRF
+219 AKGYDESKIDKF
-231 NSLFLNDEVY
+231 NSLFDAVEA
-241 DKSQK
+241 
-246 ENNKNENDN
+246 NEPV
-255 TTKCKDSAV
+255 AA
-264 INIKN
+264 IRN
-269 LFAKIVGKSFDS
+269 LQNKIVG
-281 IVKSEVENNEFIGA
+281 EPA
-295 SSPSK
+295 S
-300 DHVAYKEHCNL
+300 DIDA
-311 MSDMDRELVNICN
+311 ELINICD

-330 ETVRENID
+330 ETVTKNVD

-376 DNMVSKFIGQDVPA
+376 DKMVSKFIGQDVPA

-411 PNNIKKI
+411 PSGVKKI
-418 AFLMEKEMS
+418 AYLIEKGME
-427 IDKKTVIIKKAI
+427 IVKKSDIIKQAL
-439 EERKNGNIVYIAEL
+439 EERKKGNIVYVAEL

-465 AIGYTE
+465 ALGYTE
-471 FKTFH
+471 FKTFN

>member
-1 MLKTP
+1 MDMIKTP

-19 IRQFILL
+19 IRQFILS
-26 KIREVYSR
+26 KIREVYGR
-34 FGFSEIETPNIEHIE
+34 FGFTEIETPNIEHIE

-68 RGEKLDKAF
+68 RGEKLDKAA
-77 ETGDISELVDSG
+77 ESGNVNDLVDSG

-103 NNKDKLTLPFKAMQI
+103 NNKDKLTMPFKAMQI
-118 GNVYRADRP
+118 GNVFRADRP

-138 DIDTLGEATNLG
+138 DIDMLGEATNLG

-173 FDINDRRILKSM
+173 FDINDRRILRAMNS
-185 TMYAGFPDDDFES
+185 YAGFNDGDFES
-198 VCITLDKLD
+198 VCITFDKLD
-207 KIGFEGVKKELL
+207 KIGFDGVKKELL
-219 EKGYNEEIIDRF
+219 GKGFAEDKIDKF
-231 NSLFLNDEVY
+231 NSLFENISVSGDITEE
-241 DKSQK
+241 KQK
-246 ENNKNENDN
+246 DGN
-255 TTKCKDSAV
+255 AV
-264 INIKN
+264 AAIKN
-269 LFAKIVGKSFDS
+269 LLSKIVG
-281 IVKSEVENNEFIGA
+281 ENA
-295 SSPSK
+295 K
-300 DHVAYKEHCNL
+300 VV
-311 MSDMDRELVNICN
+311 SDIDAELVNICN

-330 ETVRENID
+330 ETVVKNID
-338 VKINFNP
+338 VRINFNP

-376 DNMVSKFIGQDVPA
+376 DKMVGKFIGVDTPA

-411 PNNIKKI
+411 PSSVKKVAYLI
-418 AFLMEKEMS
+418 DKGMS
-427 IDKKTVIIKKAI
+427 IDKKAEVIKQALD
-439 EERKNGNIVYIAEL
+439 ERKNGNIVYIAEL

-465 AIGYTE
+465 AIGYAE
-471 FKTFH
+471 FKTFNS

>member
-1 MLKTP
+1 MQMIKTP

-19 IRQFILL
+19 IRQFILS
-26 KIREVYSR
+26 KIREVYGR
-34 FGFSEIETPNIEHIE
+34 FGFTEIETPNIEHIE
-49 NLLSDQGW
+49 NLLSDLGW

-68 RGEKLDKAF
+68 RGEKLDKAA
-77 ETGDISELVDSG
+77 ESGNVNDLVDSG

-103 NNKDKLTLPFKAMQI
+103 NNKDKLTMPFKAMQI
-118 GNVYRADRP
+118 GNVFRADRP

-138 DIDTLGEATNLG
+138 DIDILGEATNLG

-165 GFDKYNFS
+165 QFDKYNFS
-173 FDINDRRILKSM
+173 FDINDRRILRAM
-185 TMYAGFPDDDFES
+185 VMYAGFGDEDFES

-207 KIGFEGVKKELL
+207 KVGFDGVKKELL
-219 EKGYNEEIIDRF
+219 AKGYDESKIDKF
-231 NSLFLNDEVY
+231 NSLFESVGAD
-241 DKSQK
+241 
-246 ENNKNENDN
+246 NNVGASDV
-255 TTKCKDSAV
+255 TVGASSASPVDS
-264 INIKN
+264 IRN
-269 LFAKIVGKSFDS
+269 LQNKIVGEST
-281 IVKSEVENNEFIGA
+281 A
-295 SSPSK
+295 SPNRRGEACEPAN
-300 DHVAYKEHCNL
+300 DIDA
-311 MSDMDRELVNICN
+311 ELINICD

-330 ETVRENID
+330 ETVTKNVD

-376 DNMVSKFIGQDVPA
+376 DKMVGKFMGTDTPA

-398 RIIGIYL
+398 RIIGIYM
-405 DDDFKI
+405 DDNFVI
-411 PNNIKKI
+411 PGSVKKI
-418 AFLMEKEMS
+418 AYLIEKGME
-427 IDKKTVIIKKAI
+427 INKKSDIIKNAL
-439 EERKNGNIVYIAEL
+439 EERKKGNIVYVAEL

-471 FKTFH
+471 FKTFNS

>member
-1 MLKTP
+1 MQMIKTP

-19 IRQFILL
+19 IRQFILS

-34 FGFSEIETPNIEHIE
+34 FGFTEIETTNIEHIE

-68 RGEKLDKAF
+68 RGDKLEKAF
-77 ETGDISELVDSG
+77 ELGDMNEIVDSG

-103 NNKDKLTLPFKAMQI
+103 NNKDKLTMPFKAMQI

-138 DIDTLGEATNLG
+138 DIDILGEATNLG

-173 FDINDRRILKSM
+173 FDINDRRILRAM
-185 TMYAGFPDDDFES
+185 NNYAGFNDEDFED

-207 KIGFEGVKKELL
+207 KVGYDGVKKELL
-219 EKGYNEEIIDRF
+219 EKGYAEDKIDKL
-231 NSLFLNDEVY
+231 NLLFKDIL
-241 DKSQK
+241 K
-246 ENNKNENDN
+246 NN
-255 TTKCKDSAV
+255 
-264 INIKN
+264 
-269 LFAKIVGKSFDS
+269 S
-281 IVKSEVENNEFIGA
+281 IVPNNNVGANVGTSIASPIDAIRDLQNKIIGKEENFN
-295 SSPSK
+295 
-300 DHVAYKEHCNL
+300 DLDKEL
-311 MSDMDRELVNICN
+311 IDICN
-324 NLIEII
+324 NLIDII
-330 ETVRENID
+330 DTVTKNID

-376 DNMVSKFIGQDVPA
+376 DKMIGKFIGTDTPA

-398 RIIGIYL
+398 RIIGIYI
-405 DDDFKI
+405 DDDYKI
-411 PNNIKKI
+411 PGNIKKI
-418 AFLMEKEMS
+418 AYLIEKGMNS
-427 IDKKTVIIKKAI
+427 DKKSDIIKTAL
-439 EERKNGNIVYIAEL
+439 EERNKGNIVYIAEL

-471 FKTFH
+471 FKTFNV

>member
-1 MLKTP
+1 MIKTP

-19 IRQFILL
+19 IRHFILS
-26 KIREVYSR
+26 KIREVYGR
-34 FGFSEIETPNIEHIE
+34 FGFTEIETPNIEHIE
-49 NLLSDQGW
+49 NLLSDLGW

-68 RGEKLDKAF
+68 RGEKLDKAA
-77 ETGDISELVDSG
+77 ESGNVNDLVDSG

-103 NNKDKLTLPFKAMQI
+103 NNKDKLTMPFKAMQI

-138 DIDTLGEATNLG
+138 DIDILGEATNLG

-173 FDINDRRILKSM
+173 FDINDRRILKAM
-185 TMYAGFPDDDFES
+185 VIYAGFPDEDFES

-207 KIGFEGVKKELL
+207 KVGFDGVKKELL
-219 EKGYNEEIIDRF
+219 EKGYDESKIDKF
-231 NSLFLNDEVY
+231 NSLFDAVGA
-241 DKSQK
+241 
-246 ENNKNENDN
+246 NEPV
-255 TTKCKDSAV
+255 AA
-264 INIKN
+264 IRN
-269 LFAKIVGKSFDS
+269 LQNKIVGAKLC
-281 IVKSEVENNEFIGA
+281 EPA
-295 SSPSK
+295 S
-300 DHVAYKEHCNL
+300 DIDA
-311 MSDMDRELVNICN
+311 ELINICD
-324 NLIEII
+324 NLVEII
-330 ETVRENID
+330 ETVTKNVD

-376 DNMVSKFIGQDVPA
+376 DKMVGKFMGADTPA

-405 DDDFKI
+405 DDNFVI
-411 PNNIKKI
+411 PGSVKKI
-418 AFLMEKEMS
+418 AYLIEKGME
-427 IDKKTVIIKKAI
+427 IDKKSDIIKNAL
-439 EERKNGNIVYIAEL
+439 EERKKGNIVYVAEL

-465 AIGYTE
+465 AIGYSE
-471 FKTFH
+471 FKTFTNNS